1 MKIGSIDN
9 KLPATPVAG
18 ERKPGTTGTTGPS
31 TAGAAPASET
41 SAKVALSS
49 QASALASAAG
59 DGSFDAAKVDRVSQ
73 ALKDGSFKI
82 NPEAIADKLIANAQE
97 LLTRTYR

>member
-18 ERKPGTTGTTGPS
+18 ERKPGATTGP
-31 TAGAAPASET
+31 TASASET
-41 SAKVALSS
+41 SAKVALSP
-49 QASALASAAG
+49 QASALAAAD
-59 DGSFDAAKVDRVSQ
+59 DGSFDAAKVERVSQ
-73 ALKDGSFKI
+73 ALKDGSFKVD
-82 NPEAIADKLIANAQE
+82 PGAIADKLIANAQE